1 MMKNKYYLISF
12 VFFILVVGM
21 FFINNKKY
29 TMDNKNNSDIID
41 KKQIEYNI
49 YRSKFLRK
57 LIDDENKF
65 DIFLKS
71 KWDEGIIYNS
81 DVVFVDDDDDYKIVD
96 LFGGWLVDIRE

>member
-12 VFFILVVGM
+12 VFFILIVGM
-21 FFINNKKY
+21 LFINKKH
-29 TMDNKNNSDIID
+29 TIDNKNKSDIID

-49 YRSKFLRK
+49 YRSKFSRK

-65 DIFLKS
+65 DVFLKS

-96 LFGGWLVDIRE
+96 LFGGWFVDIRE

>member
-1 MMKNKYYLISF
+1 MKKNKYYLIGF
-12 VFFILVVGM
+12 VFFILIVGM
-21 FFINNKKY
+21 LFINKKY
-29 TMDNKNNSDIID
+29 TIDNKNNSDISD

-49 YRSKFLRK
+49 YRSKFSKL

-65 DIFLKS
+65 DVFLKS

>member
-1 MMKNKYYLISF
+1 MI
-12 VFFILVVGM
+12 FF
-21 FFINNKKY
+21 
-29 TMDNKNNSDIID
+29 D
-41 KKQIEYNI
+41 KTQIEYNI
-49 YRSKFLRK
+49 YRSKFSRR

>member
-1 MMKNKYYLISF
+1 MDMMKRKYYLIISIL
-12 VFFILVVGM
+12 FILIVSI
-21 FFINNKKY
+21 FFINN
-29 TMDNKNNSDIID
+29 

-49 YRSKFLRK
+49 YRSKFSKL

-65 DIFLKS
+65 DVFLKS

>member
-1 MMKNKYYLISF
+1 MKKNKYYLISF

-21 FFINNKKY
+21 LFINKKY
-29 TMDNKNNSDIID
+29 TKDNKNNSDIFD

-49 YRSKFLRK
+49 YRSKFSRR

-71 KWDEGIIYNS
+71 KWDEGIIY
-81 DVVFVDDDDDYKIVD
+81 I
-96 LFGGWLVDIRE
+96 IQM